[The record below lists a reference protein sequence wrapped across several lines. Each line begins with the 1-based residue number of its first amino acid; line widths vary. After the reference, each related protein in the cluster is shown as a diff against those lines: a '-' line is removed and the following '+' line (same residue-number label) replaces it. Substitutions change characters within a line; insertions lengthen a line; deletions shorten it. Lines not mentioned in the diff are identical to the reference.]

1 MEMDESY
8 GFLVNH
14 AGRRMSQAI
23 TAGFAPYDITLEQWV
38 VLHRLSEG
46 DGVTHKAL
54 GARSE
59 KDPTNI
65 TRIVDQ
71 LTRKGLVERRSHP
84 EDRRCSLLFITE
96 AGRELDAVLTPIEQE
111 VIASVLEGLDPS
123 ELSNLRKAL
132 QHIAT
137 RACVCTQKLED
148 PLD

>member
-1 MEMDESY
+1 MKMDESY

-23 TAGFAPYDITLEQWV
+23 SLGFAPYDITVEQWV
-38 VLHRLSEG
+38 VLHRLSEQ
-46 DGVTHKAL
+46 DGVSHKAL
-54 GARSE
+54 GVKAE

-84 EDRRCSLLFITE
+84 DDRRCSLLFITE
-96 AGRELDAVLTPIEQE
+96 AGRELDAVLTPIEQK
-111 VIASVLEGLDPS
+111 VIADILEGLEPTDVVA
-123 ELSNLRKAL
+123 LGKAL

-137 RACVCTQKLED
+137 RACACTQKMEEA
-148 PLD
+148 LD